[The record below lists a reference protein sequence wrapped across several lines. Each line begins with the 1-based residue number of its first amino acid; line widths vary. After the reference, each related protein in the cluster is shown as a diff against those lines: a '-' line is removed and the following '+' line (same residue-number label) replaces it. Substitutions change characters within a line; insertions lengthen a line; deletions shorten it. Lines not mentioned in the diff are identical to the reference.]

1 MTDKPETV
9 ADVLKW
15 LHACAKDA
23 KDRGHQ
29 LAPSVFTT
37 IANRIE
43 RAASA
48 GPVCIVCD
56 WQGDTAR
63 FIEAEIDGASVSL
76 PWNDRPD
83 GLKEL
88 RIERIVGPASLVTER
103 MRKLAM
109 AAFLSSK
116 SDELID
122 CIGDAL
128 AAAHAPPAVPVESPP
143 ASVPDGFV
151 LIDRADLVGIARI
164 LERDGDEHGAARELR
179 NLLRT
184 TPEESP

>member
-43 RAASA
+43 RAMAASA
-48 GPVCIVCD
+48 EHPHSSLRGTLVCD
-56 WQGDTAR
+56 DCQSRD
-63 FIEAEIDGASVSL
+63 FNVYNEGAGVL
-76 PWNDRPD
+76 FCREC
-83 GLKEL
+83 GQYQKLK
-88 RIERIVGPASLVTER
+88 I
-103 MRKLAM
+103 
-109 AAFLSSK
+109 
-116 SDELID
+116 
-122 CIGDAL
+122 
-128 AAAHAPPAVPVESPP
+128 APPAVPVESPP